1 MLKTLKLKCG
11 LKSSTGPQKILPPDV
26 PVVGQGGI
34 QATCRDGF
42 KTGSREELF
51 LSGKDK
57 AGMVNEWAQG
67 LGWAQESQQRQVKS
81 HVCLYLGQAP
91 FGFPS
96 PTSCPFLSP
105 DLSLIDHSMSEKER
119 LQTPIIPPPPPFYSP
134 TPSDPMDCSPPG
146 SSVHGILQA
155 RVLEWGAI
163 AFSANFIRDAVEGK
177 GLILG

>member
-119 LQTPIIPPPPPFYSP
+119 LQTPIIPPPPPFY
-134 TPSDPMDCSPPG
+134 
-146 SSVHGILQA
+146 
-155 RVLEWGAI
+155 RWGNQG
-163 AFSANFIRDAVEGK
+163 FVSQSEFLVK
-177 GLILG
+177 QV